1 MCVDGADGVM
11 AVSCSCAVV
20 RSHPIEA
27 PAEKSARVDVRED
40 SMDGL
45 MMSVPLTISSIL
57 RHAETFN
64 HDAQIVSRSTEG
76 SIHRYTYR
84 DAARR
89 ARQLANALK
98 AKLGVKPGERVATLA
113 WNNHRHFETYYAVS
127 GMGAVLHTINP
138 RLHPEQLVY
147 IMNHAEDVAL
157 FVDKTFLPLIQAVHP
172 KLATLKHII
181 VLSPKDA
188 IPECPLA
195 VTSYDDLMGDQPD
208 TFEWPDVD
216 ENTAASM
223 CYTSGTTGNPK
234 GVLYSHRSTV
244 IHALSACTPAALN
257 LGSQTTLLPVVPMFH
272 VNAWG
277 MPYAAAMAGAKI
289 VLPGP
294 GLDGKSLYELIDGE
308 RVELLLGVPTVWLN
322 LLNYCEKEGLTM
334 HSVKRAV
341 IGGSAAP
348 RSMTKAFQ
356 EKHGAFVIH
365 AWGMTEMS
373 PLGTTNSPSRYT
385 DSLPLEDRYDL
396 QTKVGRAVYGVQMK
410 IAAPDGMALPNDGKT
425 SGRLM
430 VRGPWIASSYYK
442 ETEHSAWQDGWFDT
456 GDIATI
462 DEQGFLTIVDR
473 AKDIIKSGGE
483 WIPSIDVENVAMS
496 HPKIAECAVVGLPHP
511 QWAERPLLAVVLK
524 EGQSA
529 TKDEIIAFLAER
541 IVKWWLPDEVVFV
554 DQLPHT
560 ATGKVLKRQIR
571 EQYQRLYDQDV
582 GAAGTTAAG

>member
-1 MCVDGADGVM
+1 
-11 AVSCSCAVV
+11 
-20 RSHPIEA
+20 
-27 PAEKSARVDVRED
+27 
-40 SMDGL
+40 MDGL

-57 RHAETFN
+57 QHAETYN
-64 HDAQIVSRSTEG
+64 HDGQIVSRGTEG
-76 SIHRYTYR
+76 TIHRYTYR

-89 ARQLANALK
+89 SRRLANALK
-98 AKLGVKPGERVATLA
+98 NRLGIQFQDRVATLA
-113 WNNHRHFETYYAVS
+113 WNNHRHFETYFAVS
-127 GMGAVLHTINP
+127 GLGAILHTINP
-138 RLHPEQLVY
+138 RLHPDQLVY
-147 IMNHAEDVAL
+147 IINHAEDAAI
-157 FVDKTFLPLIQAVHP
+157 FVDKTFLPLIQAVHS
-172 KLATLKHII
+172 KLTTLKHIV
-181 VLSPKDA
+181 VLSPRDA
-188 IPECPLA
+188 IPECPLQVIA
-195 VTSYDDLMGDQPD
+195 YDDLIGDQPD
-208 TFEWPDVD
+208 SFEWPVFD

-244 IHALSACTPAALN
+244 LHALSACTPSALN
-257 LGSQTTLLPVVPMFH
+257 IGSQTSLLPVVPMFH

-277 MPYAAAMAGAKI
+277 MPYAGAMAGAKL

-322 LLNYCEKEGLTM
+322 LLNFCEKEGLVM
-334 HSVKRAV
+334 QSVKRAV

-348 RSMTKAFQ
+348 RSMTKAF
-356 EKHGAFVIH
+356 EERHGVFVIH

-385 DSLPLEDRYDL
+385 DSLPIEERYDQ

-410 IAAPDGMALPNDGKT
+410 IAGPDGAALPHTGKT
-425 SGRLM
+425 PGRLL
-430 VRGPWIASSYYK
+430 VRGPWIANSYYK
-442 ETEHSAWQDGWFDT
+442 ETTNSAWQDGWFDT
-456 GDIATI
+456 GDIASI

-511 QWAERPLLAVVLK
+511 QWAERPLLIVVLK

-529 TKDEIIAFLAER
+529 TKEEITGFLAEKL
-541 IVKWWLPDEVVFV
+541 VKWWLPDEVVFV

-560 ATGKVLKRQIR
+560 ATGKVLKRQLR
-571 EQYQRLYDQDV
+571 ESYQHLYDAQAGGS
-582 GAAGTTAAG
+582 GASASAG